1 MEFKAKSDGVAF
13 QDPSD
18 LEESGRLAME
28 KRSFTPD
35 TVDGMNT
42 RGQLAHYAGA
52 QHSKQFRHFS
62 FSVLVEGDRA
72 RFLRWDPAG
81 TIVTAA
87 FNYRTSPMLM
97 AEFLWRFDHLSAKE
111 RGHDESIQPAN
122 LAPDVDARVRQKLE
136 IEDAGVPLYRYT
148 LPGLIGKGYAYGPRP
163 PTQNR
168 SLVSRCTRSLPILWI
183 PAGTESCTEPE
194 CSSERDAD
202 LLEGNAVKK
211 GPWYGERM
219 IYMKD
224 TWRFLSDL
232 PDVQV
237 MPEHKIYEILH
248 EHNTPNI
255 PEHVAGGDVDDSKTR
270 TQEFIHAAWLCVRP
284 RISPF
289 QHYRLVHVIVGRA
302 LFKFECTKQ
311 LVTAIFDALQ
321 GSFIC
326 L

>member
-18 LEESGRLAME
+18 SEESGLTAIE

-52 QHSKQFRHFS
+52 QHSKQFWHFS

-72 RFLRWDPAG
+72 RFLQWDPAS
-81 TIVTAA
+81 TIVTAS

-136 IEDAGVPLYRYT
+136 IEDGDIPLYRYT

-168 SLVSRCTRSLPILWI
+168 SLVSRCTRSLPVLWI
-183 PAGTESCTEPE
+183 PAKTKSCTESE
-194 CSSERDAD
+194 CSGEPDAD
-202 LLEGNAVKK
+202 LATVEGNAAKK
-211 GPWYGERM
+211 GPWCEERT

-224 TWRFLSDL
+224 TWRFLSNL
-232 PDVQV
+232 LDVQV

-248 EHNTPNI
+248 KHNTPNI
-255 PEHVAGGDVDDSKTR
+255 PEHVAGGDVDDGKTR
-270 TQEFIHAAWLCVRP
+270 TQSLSMLHGCV
-284 RISPF
+284 
-289 QHYRLVHVIVGRA
+289 
-302 LFKFECTKQ
+302 
-311 LVTAIFDALQ
+311 
-321 GSFIC
+321 
-326 L
+326 